1 MEPPGPPAGL
11 FLVSDSRSRLST
23 TRVWAADPSTSLRAG
38 SRLRFN
44 ESPRPH
50 HEVIGNHD
58 VILSSARLVFFAA
71 AGRGRAGRRISAFQA
86 QVLFPSVTICHKGDT
101 TQGSSGSIEL
111 RSGGHG
117 MSPKLKDLL
126 QAHMAIIALLESSFL
141 SRSTRM
147 QLEALQ
153 DKIEHDI
160 ARIRAQEDEQKAVAD

>member
-1 MEPPGPPAGL
+1 
-11 FLVSDSRSRLST
+11 
-23 TRVWAADPSTSLRAG
+23 
-38 SRLRFN
+38 
-44 ESPRPH
+44 
-50 HEVIGNHD
+50 
-58 VILSSARLVFFAA
+58 
-71 AGRGRAGRRISAFQA
+71 
-86 QVLFPSVTICHKGDT
+86 
-101 TQGSSGSIEL
+101 
-111 RSGGHG
+111 